1 MTKKDYELIARAVY
15 RAHTINDRQVPN
27 ADTVAIDFAYLL
39 DALQQDN
46 ARFNRAKFT
55 TACGMTEH
63 AV

>member
-15 RAHTINDRQVPN
+15 RAHEPVD
-27 ADTVAIDFAYLL
+27 IDGITSIDYSYLL

-46 ARFNRAKFT
+46 ARFNRAKFAI
-55 TACGMTEH
+55 ACGMTP